1 MQRTYNFTTDSGYQI
16 MVDFGDKIGDYA
28 TEVISKV
35 SGNKVEVLSTRVI
48 GKSSRW
54 SKEDVNLYLTEMIC
68 TDKEDRE

>member
-35 SGNKVEVLSTRVI
+35 LDNKVEVLSTRVI